1 MAAHRA
7 GRIREQYRAREEWLI
22 NGRWK
27 MNKISE
33 QKAILKEYEI
43 IDKLKN
49 AEIEKYMA
57 RDKRKSETIAALQ
70 QGIEHLKEQMES

>member
-1 MAAHRA
+1 
-7 GRIREQYRAREEWLI
+7 
-22 NGRWK
+22 